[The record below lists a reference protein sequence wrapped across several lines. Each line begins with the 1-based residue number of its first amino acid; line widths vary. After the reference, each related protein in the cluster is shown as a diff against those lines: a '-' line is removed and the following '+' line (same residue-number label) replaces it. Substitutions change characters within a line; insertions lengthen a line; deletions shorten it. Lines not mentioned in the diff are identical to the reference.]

1 MGNRLILCLLAFTWW
16 SCSSDN
22 DDIDGFVDPVISL
35 DTAPSEYKGYVYKYN
50 DLDYDYLLSVGFD
63 ERCKYA
69 TVYEDTLKKMT
80 TEALAQCCLFWPV
93 CGNHIFY
100 PNGSL
105 SIYDGFL
112 ISFDN
117 CNVLQ
122 ELAKRDQGAIALLKL
137 YMYLKYGNSEYKH
150 NWYESDIA
158 KLNDKIR
165 HKQHL
170 EMLFITE
177 YFTPNLS
184 KDMLVMLAERGEEL
198 LLKGVDE
205 NGRIHWL
212 DAQYTYMLWQ
222 RILLCYDKFTHL
234 LSDEEKVIFTQ
245 NIEDFGLDKYKEG
258 LDQTYEYRTII
269 SEKVRL
275 MYESYQKDKQ

>member
-1 MGNRLILCLLAFTWW
+1 
-16 SCSSDN
+16 
-22 DDIDGFVDPVISL
+22 
-35 DTAPSEYKGYVYKYN
+35 
-50 DLDYDYLLSVGFD
+50 
-63 ERCKYA
+63 
-69 TVYEDTLKKMT
+69 
-80 TEALAQCCLFWPV
+80 
-93 CGNHIFY
+93 
-100 PNGSL
+100 
-105 SIYDGFL
+105 
-112 ISFDN
+112 
-117 CNVLQ
+117 
-122 ELAKRDQGAIALLKL
+122 
-137 YMYLKYGNSEYKH
+137 
-150 NWYESDIA
+150 
-158 KLNDKIR
+158 
-165 HKQHL
+165 
-170 EMLFITE
+170 MLFITE

-269 SEKVRL
+269 SKKVRL